1 MGESDEESDP
11 DDFIVDESGQPI
23 ATKKKHKVKH
33 SDAALQEA
41 QDIFGVDFDFT
52 EFEQYGEEQVRKLG
66 RVNLIVKQ
74 SFFGEGDEVS
84 PRSLLGYGLHESR

>member
-1 MGESDEESDP
+1 MAIDQFLSLSLGPVGDSDEESDP

-52 EFEQYGEEQVRKLG
+52 EFEQYGDEQVKG
-66 RVNLIVKQ
+66 
-74 SFFGEGDEVS
+74 GESGT
-84 PRSLLGYGLHESR
+84 

>member
-52 EFEQYGEEQVRKLG
+52 EFEQYGEEQVRKIG
-66 RVNLIVKQ
+66 RFRAFVFVLIWPPCTMVQKNQ
-74 SFFGEGDEVS
+74 EV
-84 PRSLLGYGLHESR
+84 RY